1 MSLLDTILEI
11 LKTDEVCKLGI
22 LFLATICLYLFQ
34 LKTKKV
40 YKMSGTN
47 QAPPSPAQRQP
58 LKQAVQQRREEQK
71 NAPASPVAPV
81 VTAPTAAVPAPAQ
94 ENAVSKLR
102 KANSIIPDS
111 MKKNIA
117 ASQTPAPEQPVQQ
130 NQPTHNPTA
139 PPPPSVQQVQQPQQ
153 SHVNTPIAP
162 TYYEGGDDNSGYLE
176 FDLQSYRQRGVEE
189 KFLSVSVVGMLE
201 EVGIDDQ
208 EIANQVVNNV
218 SRTTMRIADR
228 AQFDALKNFFA
239 SLEWEG

>member
-1 MSLLDTILEI
+1 
-11 LKTDEVCKLGI
+11 
-22 LFLATICLYLFQ
+22 
-34 LKTKKV
+34 
-40 YKMSGTN
+40 MSGTN

-71 NAPASPVAPV
+71 NSPAAP
-81 VTAPTAAVPAPAQ
+81 TAPTAPAPAPAPAPAAPAPAPTQ
-94 ENAVSKLR
+94 DNSISKLR
-102 KANSIIPDS
+102 KANSIIPES
-111 MKKNIA
+111 MKKNIV
-117 ASQTPAPEQPVQQ
+117 ASQKTEQPVQQ
-130 NQPTHNPTA
+130 IPPTHNPTA
-139 PPPPSVQQVQQPQQ
+139 PPPPIAQQIQQPQM
-153 SHVNTPIAP
+153 NFPIAP

-208 EIANQVVNNV
+208 EIANQVVNNI

-228 AQFDALKNFFA
+228 VQFEALKNFFA

>member
-11 LKTDEVCKLGI
+11 LKTDEVYKLGI
-22 LFLATICLYLFQ
+22 LFLATICLYLFH
-34 LKTKKV
+34 LKTKKF

-71 NAPASPVAPV
+71 NAPVAPSTPAAPPVA
-81 VTAPTAAVPAPAQ
+81 AAAPAPAQ
-94 ENAVSKLR
+94 ENTVSKLR

-117 ASQTPAPEQPVQQ
+117 AAQTPTPEQPVQQ
-130 NQPTHNPTA
+130 IQPTHNPTA
-139 PPPPSVQQVQQPQQ
+139 PPPPSVQSQQPQQ
-153 SHVNTPIAP
+153 PQMNIPIAP

-228 AQFDALKNFFA
+228 AQFEALKNFFA

>member
-1 MSLLDTILEI
+1 LDTILEI
-11 LKTDEVCKLGI
+11 LKTDEVYKLGI
-22 LFLATICLYLFQ
+22 LFLATICLYLFH
-34 LKTKKV
+34 LKTKKF

-71 NAPASPVAPV
+71 NAPVAPSTPAAPPVA
-81 VTAPTAAVPAPAQ
+81 APAPAQ
-94 ENAVSKLR
+94 DNSISKLR
-102 KANSIIPDS
+102 KANSIIPES

-117 ASQTPAPEQPVQQ
+117 ASQTPEQPVQQ
-130 NQPTHNPTA
+130 IPPTHNPTA

-153 SHVNTPIAP
+153 PQANFPIAP

-228 AQFDALKNFFA
+228 AQFEALKNFFA